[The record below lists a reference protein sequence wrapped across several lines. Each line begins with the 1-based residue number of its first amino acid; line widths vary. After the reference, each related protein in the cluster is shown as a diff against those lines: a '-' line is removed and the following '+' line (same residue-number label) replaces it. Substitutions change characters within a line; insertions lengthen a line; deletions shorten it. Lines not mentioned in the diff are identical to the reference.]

1 MPIRYPVYQKKN
13 GFLIKH
19 FDLTNF
25 VATAIFG
32 AIESGNEKYIKETQN
47 NGNPPVIPCLS
58 EAEGK
63 IAGTGKE
70 FIMVVR
76 IEDTCT
82 ACGLCVDT
90 CPEVFE
96 MGDDMAEVI
105 VDEVPPEHEDAVQQ
119 AADECPV
126 EAIVVE

>member
-1 MPIRYPVYQKKN
+1 LVKKE
-13 GFLIKH
+13 
-19 FDLTNF
+19 
-25 VATAIFG
+25 VAM
-32 AIESGNEKYIKETQN
+32 K
-47 NGNPPVIPCLS
+47 
-58 EAEGK
+58 
-63 IAGTGKE
+63 
-70 FIMVVR
+70 VR

-96 MGDDMAEVI
+96 MGDDMAQVI
-105 VDEVPPEHEDAVQQ
+105 VDEVPAEYEDAVQQ